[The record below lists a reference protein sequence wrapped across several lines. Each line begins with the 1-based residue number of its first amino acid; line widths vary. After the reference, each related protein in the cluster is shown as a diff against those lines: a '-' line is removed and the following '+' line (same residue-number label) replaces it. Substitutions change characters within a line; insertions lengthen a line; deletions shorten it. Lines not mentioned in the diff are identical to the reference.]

1 MNFINDYIMVR
12 IFSQAKMLLQRCSY
26 GIRKIFKI
34 YGSKRVRFWMDSFT
48 ARKSTINEL
57 LYAYKPL

>member
-12 IFSQAKMLLQRCSY
+12 VFSQAKVLLQRCSY

-34 YGSKRVRFWMDSFT
+34 YGSKRVHF
-48 ARKSTINEL
+48 
-57 LYAYKPL
+57 